1 MSIRVPGA
9 AASASLRS
17 PLLWLDVA
25 LYLLL
30 PLVGLLWWGW
40 DWRPVVLLYWLEN
53 VTIGGVT
60 FIALRRRAAAGG
72 EGPGGFPSS
81 FFLMH
86 YGIFTFVHGV
96 FVIVLILLAPVIT
109 GSESAPFDA
118 LWLMLAWLVATG
130 LAWYSASRSDPPPR
144 AGVGRAYGRVIVLHV
159 VVLGAVWL
167 IEALGLPAIVA
178 IVLVVLHAIVD
189 IVALVLGS
197 LVGGGR
203 YRWVPTGTTSWRL
216 ERVPDEG

>member
-1 MSIRVPGA
+1 VSVRVPGA

-53 VTIGGVT
+53 VTVGGVT

-72 EGPGGFPSS
+72 EGPGGFPAP

-96 FVIVLILLAPVIT
+96 FVIVLILLAPVLT
-109 GSESAPFDA
+109 GSEAAPFDA
-118 LWLMLAWLVATG
+118 LWLVLAWLGAAG
-130 LAWYSASRSDPPPR
+130 GALDSPARAGPPPR
-144 AGVGRAYGRVIVLHV
+144 PAPPSHASTSQSGSN
-159 VVLGAVWL
+159 GAAAEPVM
-167 IEALGLPAIVA
+167 
-178 IVLVVLHAIVD
+178 
-189 IVALVLGS
+189 
-197 LVGGGR
+197 
-203 YRWVPTGTTSWRL
+203 TGARRISTITKTPWTK
-216 ERVPDEG
+216 VKMP